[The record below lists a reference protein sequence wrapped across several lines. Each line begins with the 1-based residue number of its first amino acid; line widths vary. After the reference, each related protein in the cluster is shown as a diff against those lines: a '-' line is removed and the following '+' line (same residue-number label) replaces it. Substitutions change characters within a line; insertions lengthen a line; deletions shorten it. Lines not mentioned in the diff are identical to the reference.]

1 MPRPLRIQTR
11 GLTHHVFCR
20 CIEKK
25 SLLEERF
32 FSNLLIEVIRKT
44 QERYRFDL
52 TSFQI
57 MDNHIHLVIH
67 TVEGGESISRIMQ
80 YMKARFAE
88 RYNHILGRSGPFWNE
103 RFKDKIVEFSENP
116 IFYLLWLL
124 WYIAFNPVRKGIVR
138 DPRMYHCSSINSYLD
153 EAHKPLVRITFHD
166 YFIQLGK
173 SFDERVKRFLLYEE
187 AFIIKHSLLH

>member
-25 SLLEERF
+25 PLLDECF
-32 FSNLLIEVIRKT
+32 FSDLLLEVIRKT
-44 QERYRFDL
+44 LERYKFEL

-80 YMKARFAE
+80 YIKARFAE
-88 RYNHILGRSGPFWNE
+88 RYNRITDRCGPFWNE
-103 RFKDKIVEFSENP
+103 RFKDKIIEFSNNP
-116 IFYLLWLL
+116 VLYLLWLL
-124 WYIAFNPVRKGIVR
+124 WYLAFNPVRRGIVR
-138 DPRMYHCSSINSYLD
+138 DPRMYRCSSINSYLD
-153 EAHKPLVRITFHD
+153 EAHVPPVRITFHE

-173 SFDERVKRFLLYEE
+173 NFEERMRKFILFEE
-187 AFIIKHSLLH
+187 AYRVKHSLQN